1 MCLSVDE
8 GDFLSCL
15 GGGGLRIRVRDGKT
29 RFVGPINKDPRAWA
43 EAIGDQIAGESPS
56 GE

>member
-29 RFVGPINKDPRAWA
+29 LFVGPINKDPRAWA